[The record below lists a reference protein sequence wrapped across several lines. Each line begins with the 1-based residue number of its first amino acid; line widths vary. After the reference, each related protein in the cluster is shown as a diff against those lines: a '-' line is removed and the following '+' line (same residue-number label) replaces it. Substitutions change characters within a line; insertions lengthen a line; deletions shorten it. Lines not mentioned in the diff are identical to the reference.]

1 MKVDFPRI
9 SLALVA
15 FTSLCL
21 VVLFLVSL
29 YSGYPA
35 FILSALAAIGQQSNI
50 DIALTFISKNEFQL
64 LQVVLLFSV
73 LLLCYVLFR
82 HRVIFAGWAEF
93 SRFIFS
99 RFGFALKSIQSSG
112 GKYLLVI
119 PFIASGYYAIT
130 MPVTYDE
137 AWTYL
142 YFTSNSP
149 LASLSFYP
157 VSNNHVLFSLVS
169 NLTYYL
175 PFIPDLIAFRLSSVV
190 FSILTWILLLYITR
204 KWFGEKSGWLMTGL
218 ASMLFMSV
226 YYSYMARGYALFVLF
241 FLLMG
246 YATYR
251 ILENPEEKNYW
262 RLYKMSGILGC
273 LTLPTFIMPVLTFG
287 LLLLLRPAIPKA
299 TWIRSHL
306 IIAFCTAFLYLPII
320 IVNGFNAILNKQA
333 RPPLPFDH
341 FLSDLMDFL
350 VNFLPEITGWPFVFI
365 LLLLAITV
373 ILLIMQRKGKVLR
386 LAGLFLL
393 VPIILMFVQSVTIFP
408 RNLVYFGMLFTV
420 FILLPYGNSF
430 NNFHRSTV
438 LKAALF
444 FQLAC
449 WINFHNQIRKYE
461 ALNISFHEV
470 AVKIAEPGKRY
481 YFNADL
487 FDTNFA
493 FEMKTR
499 GYEMKEAVNFYPTI
513 KSEINADTMSGYDY
527 IITDKDV
534 DRTILRKPSISTQ
547 RMNVYQ

>member
-93 SRFIFS
+93 YRFIFS

-119 PFIASGYYAIT
+119 PFIASGYYTIT

-204 KWFGEKSGWLMTGL
+204 KWFGEKSG
-218 ASMLFMSV
+218 
-226 YYSYMARGYALFVLF
+226 
-241 FLLMG
+241 
-246 YATYR
+246 
-251 ILENPEEKNYW
+251 
-262 RLYKMSGILGC
+262 
-273 LTLPTFIMPVLTFG
+273 
-287 LLLLLRPAIPKA
+287 
-299 TWIRSHL
+299 
-306 IIAFCTAFLYLPII
+306 
-320 IVNGFNAILNKQA
+320 
-333 RPPLPFDH
+333 
-341 FLSDLMDFL
+341 
-350 VNFLPEITGWPFVFI
+350 
-365 LLLLAITV
+365 
-373 ILLIMQRKGKVLR
+373 
-386 LAGLFLL
+386 
-393 VPIILMFVQSVTIFP
+393 
-408 RNLVYFGMLFTV
+408 
-420 FILLPYGNSF
+420 
-430 NNFHRSTV
+430 
-438 LKAALF
+438 
-444 FQLAC
+444 
-449 WINFHNQIRKYE
+449 
-461 ALNISFHEV
+461 
-470 AVKIAEPGKRY
+470 
-481 YFNADL
+481 
-487 FDTNFA
+487 
-493 FEMKTR
+493 
-499 GYEMKEAVNFYPTI
+499 
-513 KSEINADTMSGYDY
+513 
-527 IITDKDV
+527 
-534 DRTILRKPSISTQ
+534 
-547 RMNVYQ
+547 